1 MSLAKVK
8 ELQNARD
15 GDGAVGG
22 DSEAASQMPD
32 ARMTLILD
40 LSSKVTEQ
48 ETEIIRLREQLRKNN
63 LSPDD
68 DSTLTLAES
77 SSKYSDTG
85 WRQRPH
91 SPSHR
96 KSDVDSADNY
106 AMLEECSDRMTNGDG
121 ILLTGKAA
129 TGKNEYSVSLT
140 SKGPV
145 ECYLKSSSKQEK
157 SATSYR
163 AHWASSCF
171 DTDDL
176 TSDGAG

>member
-1 MSLAKVK
+1 MSAAKVK

-63 LSPDD
+63 ISPDD
-68 DSTLTLAES
+68 DGTVTLAEP

-85 WRQRPH
+85 WRHRPH
-91 SPSHR
+91 SPSHQ
-96 KSDVDSADNY
+96 KGGADSAGSY
-106 AMLEECSDRMTNGDG
+106 AMLEERSDRLTNGDG

-129 TGKNEYSVSLT
+129 IGKNDYSVSRM
-140 SKGPV
+140 SQGPI
-145 ECYLKSSSKQEK
+145 ESYWKSSSKQEK
-157 SATSYR
+157 SATFYR

-171 DTDDL
+171 DMDDL